1 MVLVNA
7 PEGEQPWEEGSE
19 HECPRPGGIAARQ
32 TMEEQKRY
40 KCCQCAFS
48 HSKRDVAD
56 ADSTVDF
63 LAVDDAFDAQS
74 VQSIA
79 VSGKRCECAKDCM
92 CQISSCIYSL

>member
-32 TMEEQKRY
+32 SMEEQKRY

-48 HSKRDVAD
+48 HSKRDVAT
-56 ADSTVDF
+56 ADSTVEF
-63 LAVDDAFDAQS
+63 LAVDEASRSAPGRRYRRKRRRCPENMC
-74 VQSIA
+74 
-79 VSGKRCECAKDCM
+79 VS
-92 CQISSCIYSL
+92 LL